1 MIQAGWGLFRLI
13 KHSNGALVALI
24 VVNLVVGLFTF
35 QDFGPSWDE
44 PLFYGYADALG
55 YAYSLQPRLD
65 GTFDIAN
72 SYGPSSDHA
81 MYGPAYL
88 LLGRGFVYLSER
100 LTGLDRGILW
110 HAVNFVFFQIGLVF
124 LYLIAR
130 RWLSSWAAFAGVL
143 LFSTQPLL
151 WGHAFINP
159 KDIPFTVFFTAAIY
173 VGLRFVD
180 GFVIPVEPL
189 PDANEGEKAKWRATR
204 RGWLRAGCVLFVI
217 ALILLV
223 LDPLLHSLIKAIMAA
238 IYNADAGSLAGRAFR
253 SLAEDAGKVDVSY
266 YAGVLIHY
274 YKITRTVIL
283 VLVLPLIVV
292 AAGWWRLPER
302 SQRFWREV
310 SRSLHNIVFW
320 TRGLSFQRIV
330 LQALFPGILLGLVI
344 SVRVLGPL
352 VGLLVACYFLLGS
365 HRRPIGVLLVYGA
378 IALLTTYLT
387 WPYLWADPVG
397 NFVQVLRHMSANPVA
412 VRVLFGGVE
421 YKSLDLPPAYLPT
434 LLGITLTEPVW
445 PLTLAG
451 LVIACLRM
459 LQKRIP
465 WRDFAVLL
473 AWFVLPFLYVILTRP
488 PMYDGFRHFL
498 FILPPVFIVAG
509 MVFQWI
515 GEWAKRPWMRLAL
528 LGLTTLPGILGIAS
542 MHPYEYAYFNSF
554 VGGATGAFHRY
565 DADYWLTCYK
575 EALQPINQ
583 WAQTSPQ
590 QVVVPLQASLA
601 QESASS
607 GVKVLQFEHSEYEST
622 PGEYFLLTTRFYYDQ
637 LDVPPSDVAWTVGRG
652 GAQYCVVKKVR

>member
-1 MIQAGWGLFRLI
+1 MSQAGRRHFHFLKHPNAALI
-13 KHSNGALVALI
+13 ALI
-24 VVNLVVGLFTF
+24 VINLVAGLLTF
-35 QDFGPSWDE
+35 QDFGPTWDE

-65 GTFDIAN
+65 GTFDITN

-88 LLGRGFVYLSER
+88 LLGRSFVYITQG

-130 RWLSSWAAFAGVL
+130 RWLSSWAAFAGVV

-173 VGLRFVD
+173 AGLRFVD
-180 GFVIPVEPL
+180 GFVISVEPL
-189 PDANEGEKAKWRATR
+189 PDANESEQTKWRVTR
-204 RGWLRAGCVLFVI
+204 RRWLRAGFVLFAI

-223 LDPLLHSLIKAIMAA
+223 LDPLLRSLIKAVMAA
-238 IYNADAGSLAGRAFR
+238 VYNADAGSLAGRAFR

-266 YAGVLIHY
+266 YAGVVIHY
-274 YKITRTVIL
+274 YKIARTAIL
-283 VLVLPLIVV
+283 ILCTPFLAI
-292 AAGWWRLPER
+292 AAAWWLLPER

-310 SRSLHNIVFW
+310 RRLLRGIIFW
-320 TRGLSFQRIV
+320 ERGLSFWCVFR
-330 LQALFPGILLGLVI
+330 QALFPGLLLGLVI

-352 VGLLVACYFLLGS
+352 VGLLVAFYFLLGS
-365 HRRPIGVLLVYGA
+365 HRRPIGILLVYAA
-378 IALLTTYLT
+378 IALVTTYLT
-387 WPYLWADPVG
+387 WPFLWADPVG
-397 NFVQVLRHMSANPVA
+397 NFMQVLRHMSDNPVA

-421 YKSLDLPPAYLPT
+421 YKSLDLPAAYLPT

-451 LVIACLRM
+451 LVIASLRM
-459 LQKRIP
+459 IQKKMS
-465 WRDFAVLL
+465 WRDFTVLL
-473 AWFVLPFLYVILTRP
+473 AWFTLPFLYVILTGP

-515 GEWAKRPWMRLAL
+515 GEWAKRPWMRWTLLAL
-528 LGLTTLPGILGIAS
+528 AVLPGILGIAS

-554 VGGATGAFHRY
+554 VGGPTGAFHRY

-575 EALQPINQ
+575 EAMQPINQ
-583 WAQTSPQ
+583 RAQVSPQ
-590 QVVVPLQASLA
+590 QVVVPLQANLA
-601 QESASS
+601 QETAGS
-607 GVKVLQFEHSEYEST
+607 GVKVLQFERSEYKST
-622 PGEYFLLTTRFYYDQ
+622 PGEYFLLTTRFNYDK
-637 LDVPPSDVAWTVGRG
+637 LDVPPSDVSWTVGRG
-652 GAQYCVVKKVR
+652 GAEYCVVKQVR

>member
-1 MIQAGWGLFRLI
+1 MSQAGRGFFRFL
-13 KHSNGALVALI
+13 KHPNAAMVALI
-24 VVNLVVGLFTF
+24 VVNLVAGLIMF

-55 YAYSLQPRLD
+55 YAYSIQPRLD
-65 GTFDIAN
+65 GTFDITN

-88 LLGRGFVYLSER
+88 LLGRSFVYLAEDLS
-100 LTGLDRGILW
+100 GLDRGILW

-124 LYLIAR
+124 LYLLAR
-130 RWLSSWAAFAGVL
+130 RWLSSWAAFASVVF
-143 LFSTQPLL
+143 FSTQPLL

-173 VGLRFVD
+173 AGLRFID
-180 GFVIPVEPL
+180 GYAIPVEPL
-189 PDANEGEKAKWRATR
+189 PDAEQEEKAKWQAAR
-204 RGWLRAGCVLFVI
+204 RGWLRAGAVLLVL
-217 ALILLV
+217 ALILLA
-223 LDPLLHSLIKAIMAA
+223 LDPLLRSLIKAVMAA

-274 YKITRTVIL
+274 YKIARIALLIL
-283 VLVLPLIVV
+283 FAPLIAI
-292 AAGWWRLPER
+292 AAAWWRLPER
-302 SQRFWREV
+302 SQRFCREIR
-310 SRSLHNIVFW
+310 RSLASIVFW
-320 TRGLSFQRIV
+320 ERGLSFRRV
-330 LQALFPGILLGLVI
+330 FRQALFPGILLGLVI
-344 SVRVLGPL
+344 AVRVLGPL
-352 VGLLVACYFLLGS
+352 VALLVGFYFLLGS

-378 IALLTTYLT
+378 IALVTTYLC

-397 NFVQVLRHMSANPVA
+397 NFMQVWRHMADNPVT

-421 YKSLDLPPAYLPT
+421 YKSVALPAAYLPT
-434 LLGITLTEPVW
+434 LLGINLTEPVW

-451 LVIACLRM
+451 LAIASLRM
-459 LQKRIP
+459 IQKKIA
-465 WRDFAVLL
+465 WRDFSVLQ
-473 AWFVLPFLYVILTRP
+473 AWFVLPFLYVIFTQP

-515 GEWAKRPWMRLAL
+515 REWTKRPWLRWLLLAL
-528 LGLTTLPGILGIAS
+528 AVLPGILGIAS

-554 VGGATGAFHRY
+554 VGGPAGAFHRY

-575 EALQPINQ
+575 EALQPINEK
-583 WAQTSPQ
+583 ARISAQ
-590 QVVVPLQASLA
+590 QVLVPLQASLA
-601 QESASS
+601 GESAVA
-607 GVKVLQFEHSEYEST
+607 GVKVLQFERSEYKST
-622 PGEYFLLTTRFYYDQ
+622 PGDYFLLTTRFNYDQ
-637 LDVPPSDVAWTVGRG
+637 LDLPPSEVAWTVGRG
-652 GAQYCVVKKVR
+652 GAQYCVVKQIR

>member
-1 MIQAGWGLFRLI
+1 MSQTVRRLFHLLKHPNAVLI
-13 KHSNGALVALI
+13 ALI
-24 VVNLVVGLFTF
+24 AVNLVAGLFTF

-65 GTFDIAN
+65 GTFDITN

-88 LLGRGFVYLSER
+88 LLGRGFVYLAED
-100 LTGLDRGILW
+100 LTGLEHGILW
-110 HAVNFVFFQIGLVF
+110 HAVNFVFFQVGLVF
-124 LYLIAR
+124 LYLIGR
-130 RWLSSWAAFAGVL
+130 RWLSSWAAFAGVV

-173 VGLRFVD
+173 AGLRFVD
-180 GFVIPVEPL
+180 GFVIPVESL
-189 PDANEGEKAKWRATR
+189 PDANAGERAKWQAAR

-223 LDPLLHSLIKAIMAA
+223 LDPFLRSLIRAAMAA
-238 IYNADAGSLAGRAFR
+238 VYNADAGSLAGRAFR

-266 YAGVLIHY
+266 YSGVLIHY
-274 YKITRTVIL
+274 YKIARTAIL
-283 VLVLPLIVV
+283 ILLMPFIAI
-292 AAGWWRLPER
+292 AAAWWRLPEC

-310 SRSLHNIVFW
+310 GRSLRGIIFWERGQSFWHVF
-320 TRGLSFQRIV
+320 R
-330 LQALFPGILLGLVI
+330 QALFPGILLGLVI

-352 VGLLVACYFLLGS
+352 VALLVGFYFLLGS
-365 HRRPIGVLLVYGA
+365 HRRPIGILLVYAA

-397 NFVQVLRHMSANPVA
+397 NFVQVWRHMAANPVT

-421 YKSLDLPPAYLPT
+421 YKSIALPAAYLPT

-451 LVIACLRM
+451 LVIASLRM
-459 LQKRIP
+459 LQRKMP
-465 WRDFAVLL
+465 WRDFAILL
-473 AWFVLPFLYVILTRP
+473 AWFILPFLYVILTRP
-488 PMYDGFRHFL
+488 ALYDGFRHFL

-509 MVFQWI
+509 MTFQWI
-515 GEWAKRPWMRLAL
+515 GELVQRPWVRWALLAL
-528 LGLTTLPGILGIAS
+528 AVLPGILGIAC
-542 MHPYEYAYFNSF
+542 MHPYEYAYFNNF
-554 VGGATGAFHRY
+554 VGGPTGAFHRY

-575 EALQPINQ
+575 EAMQPINQ
-583 WAQTSPQ
+583 KAQVSPQ
-590 QVVVPLQASLA
+590 QVVVPLQANLA
-601 QESASS
+601 QESAGSM
-607 GVKVLQFEHSEYEST
+607 VKVLQFERSEYKST
-622 PGEYFLLTTRFYYDQ
+622 PGEYFLLTTRFNYDQ
-637 LDVPPSDVAWTVGRG
+637 MDVPPSDVAWTVGRG
-652 GAQYCVVKKVR
+652 GAQYCVVKQVR